1 MKINKDHQNTDP
13 LLGLIHKVR
22 MKKALTILLMGLMLS
37 GFGFGCVLLGGYLY
51 KINKENLLVNMVTS
65 FASFDFSF
73 MPNKIKG
80 DLTKIDEFKLD
91 LKFINHEK
99 IRYYRESAV
108 NRGIMRQQDQL
119 EVPAKITYNNEIYN
133 VGIALTGRN
142 PDHFAHPKKWSVSVK
157 VKKGKTIK
165 GMRKFNLLVPE
176 ARGFLTDWLATK
188 ILKARGLI
196 GIRNDFIQMSINGDN
211 MGLYY
216 LEEKF
221 EKRLVESNSRKEGI
235 IFRIKNYE
243 IDAHEMQSI
252 KSNPE
257 LLSQYVLLKKLYL
270 SFLDGKVPPEDLF
283 DLKKLASFAVVSDLI
298 ETKHAFF
305 HSNLRFYFNPIT
317 GLCEPISR
325 EQRYF
330 QGAFET
336 RFITVYDNAC
346 AMQIEESPDEV
357 DSATAIKR
365 SKIYGKIF
373 NNPIFEEHYIK
384 EAALLANKNY
394 VDSILNSDES
404 LNRLTKLVYKVNPFY
419 QVPIKE
425 LHKNQ
430 DYFYDKLHPKLPFVE
445 AYFKEARQD
454 TLLIAMKNKMDLP
467 VEIHFTTYNGQK
479 VLLPEN
485 RIFLKSR
492 HRTTDSLQLVRI
504 LLSKNIDPAKFSIDS
519 LEINYGILGMPETK
533 NTVVFPT
540 QFVDGTYKSQH
551 PARQEANFK
560 TFGFLEVD
568 EKEKR
573 IVFPA
578 QKCEINR
585 DMIIPAGYVLTAR
598 PGCEIDL
605 LDRAKIV
612 SYSPVVFFGKSDS
625 LITFMS
631 SDSTGQG
638 MVVLNNQQRSEM
650 SYVNFK
656 TLSNISSFGWDLRGA
671 ITFYESPVTINHC
684 NFTGNLRG
692 DDYLNIVR
700 TDFSLL
706 NSNFNNT
713 LSDALD
719 TDFCTGK
726 IENVKFN
733 LVGNDAIDVSGTQ
746 LHVVNVNILSPG
758 DKGISA
764 GEDSH
769 LICEN
774 IEIIGGEIAVASK
787 DNSTIDLDHISI
799 HSSKLAYSAFQKKP
813 EYGPGI
819 IKVRNS
825 NMTAVE
831 TAYLIENG
839 SFLSIDGDVIKLR
852 TDMVKDKLYGAEFG
866 KSSK

>member
-1 MKINKDHQNTDP
+1 MKINKDHQKTDP
-13 LLGLIHKVR
+13 VLGFIHKIRMKRTLSILLLGL
-22 MKKALTILLMGLMLS
+22 GLS

-51 KINKENLLVNMVTS
+51 KINKENLLVNMLTS
-65 FASFDFSF
+65 FVSFDLSF
-73 MPNKIKG
+73 MPNKVKG
-80 DLTKIDEFKLD
+80 DLAKIDEFKLD

-99 IRYYRESAV
+99 IRYYREQAV
-108 NRGIMRQQDQL
+108 SRGIMRQQDQL
-119 EVPAKITYNNEIYN
+119 EVPARLTYNNEVYN

-142 PDHFAHPKKWSVSVK
+142 PDHFAHPSKWSVSVK

-176 ARGFLTDWLATK
+176 ARGFLTDWLATT

-196 GIRNDFIQMSINGDN
+196 GIRNDFIQMQVNGDN

-243 IDAHEMQSI
+243 IEAHEMQSI

-257 LLSQYVLLKKLYL
+257 LNSQLILLKKLYL
-270 SFLDGKVPPEDLF
+270 GFLDGTVPPEDLF
-283 DLKKLASFAVVSDLI
+283 DMKKLAAFAVVSDLV

-330 QGAFET
+330 QSAFET
-336 RFITVYDNAC
+336 SFITVYDNAC

-357 DSATAIKR
+357 DSATAITR

-384 EAALLANKNY
+384 EAALLADKNY
-394 VDSILNSDES
+394 VDSILNSDQSME
-404 LNRLTKLVYKVNPFY
+404 RLTKLVYKVNPFY
-419 QVPIKE
+419 KVPIKE

-430 DYFYDKLHPKLPFVE
+430 DYFYEKLHPKLPFVE
-445 AYFKEARQD
+445 AYFQEARQD
-454 TLLIAMKNKMDLP
+454 TVLVAMKNKMDLP
-467 VEIHFTTYNGQK
+467 VEVHFTNYNGQK

-485 RIFLKSR
+485 RVFLKSR
-492 HRTTDSLQLVRI
+492 HRTEDSLQVIQI
-504 LLSKNIDPAKFSIDS
+504 LLSKDIDPLKFAPDS
-519 LEINYGILGMPETK
+519 LEITYSLLGMPETRK
-533 NTVVFPT
+533 TLVFPK
-540 QFVDGTYKSQH
+540 QFVEGTYQSIH
-551 PARQEANFK
+551 PARQSANFK
-560 TFGFLEVD
+560 TFDFLEIN
-568 EKEKR
+568 EEEKR

-578 QKCEINR
+578 QRCEIKR
-585 DMIIPAGYVLTAR
+585 DMVVPSGYVLMAK

-605 LDRAKIV
+605 LNEAKIV
-612 SYSPVVFFGKSDS
+612 SYSPVVFLGKSDS
-625 LITFMS
+625 LITMMS

-638 MVVLNNQQRSEM
+638 LVALDNQQRSEM
-650 SYVNFK
+650 AYVNFK
-656 TLSNISSFGWDLRGA
+656 SLSNISSFGWDLRGA

-684 NFTGNLRG
+684 NFIGNLRG

-700 TDFSLL
+700 TDFTLL

-713 LSDALD
+713 LADALD
-719 TDFCTGK
+719 TDFCSGT
-726 IENVKFN
+726 IENVKFHQ
-733 LVGNDAIDVSGTQ
+733 VGNDAIDVSGTQ
-746 LHVVNVNILSPG
+746 LHVADVSILSPA
-758 DKGISA
+758 DKGLSA
-764 GEDSH
+764 GEGSN
-769 LICEN
+769 LICKN

-787 DNSTIDLDHISI
+787 DNSTIELDNISI

-819 IKVRNS
+819 IKVQNA

-831 TAYLIENG
+831 TAHLIENG
-839 SFLSIDGDVIKLR
+839 SFLSINGEIIKSR
-852 TDMVKDKLYGAEFG
+852 TDMVKDRLYGAEFG